1 MDRRK
6 FRFCRRM
13 RLRRMPVLRIPPG
26 DTGFAGA
33 TPSVSEEP
41 IRSPEPAQKALGK
54 FPRNKIADLVKSHLN
69 DGFDCGGAKTG
80 EGVGGWGQGV
90 GKNKK
95 PGSCLPPTPN
105 LLHPFRSCI
114 AADGLFRRPPKKPGL
129 PLQGIPGSD
138 EKIAPGN
145 LKALKLSSSGVLW
158 FDGKLLSDLAFPAQR
173 ETPNITVVQGIV
185 SFLQFA

>member
-13 RLRRMPVLRIPPG
+13 RLRRMSVLRVPWG
-26 DTGFAGA
+26 HRLRRRHAFF
-33 TPSVSEEP
+33 SEEP

-54 FPRNKIADLVKSHLN
+54 FPCNKIADFVKSHLN

-114 AADGLFRRPPKKPGL
+114 AADGIFRRPSKKPGL
-129 PLQGIPGSD
+129 PLQGIPGSY

-145 LKALKLSSSGVLW
+145 SEALKLSSSDMLW
-158 FDGKLLSDLAFPAQR
+158 FDGKLLSDPAFPAQR
-173 ETPNITVVQGIV
+173 
-185 SFLQFA
+185 